1 MCGLRQMA
9 PTPACLWLPTG
20 TLLSEVEN
28 WKLIPMMLRTVEE
41 IDAAI
46 AKQLVRR
53 DIVIRYKN
61 PKSIAT
67 EQAILDA
74 LLEERSATVKESSH
88 V

>member
-1 MCGLRQMA
+1 
-9 PTPACLWLPTG
+9 
-20 TLLSEVEN
+20 
-28 WKLIPMMLRTVEE
+28 MMLRTVEE

-53 DIVIRYKN
+53 DIVARYKN